1 MPLGYYYF
9 PWRNVQVNNQ
19 AIVAHLASLSY
30 AITDIARECAQS
42 AQSAETSLVTLVVR
56 DIQLAG
62 FATKE
67 TKKQRCPNVRTEIEA
82 SVFTHKL

>member
-9 PWRNVQVNNQ
+9 PWRNVQVNNR

-42 AQSAETSLVTLVVR
+42 AQSAETSLVTLAVR
-56 DIQLAG
+56 DTQLAG
-62 FATKE
+62 FATREKG
-67 TKKQRCPNVRTEIEA
+67 CPNVRTEIEA
-82 SVFTHKL
+82 SVFADKL

>member
-30 AITDIARECAQS
+30 AITDIVRECAQS
-42 AQSAETSLVTLVVR
+42 AQSAETPLVTLVIH

-62 FATKE
+62 FPTLKQ
-67 TKKQRCPNVRTEIEA
+67 KQRKYKVQMY
-82 SVFTHKL
+82 VLK